1 MIALPLYALIA
12 PGIGFST
19 EYDGLVPRLFTD
31 SVFYFTMLLLPAVA
45 LSRDFAWK

>member
-12 PGIGFST
+12 PSLGFST
-19 EYDGLVPRLFTD
+19 EYDGLVPRLFGD
-31 SVFYFTMLLLPAVA
+31 SVFYFTLLLLPALS

>member
-12 PGIGFST
+12 PTIGFSI
-19 EYDGLVPRLFTD
+19 EYEGLVPLLFGD
-31 SVFYFTMLLLPAVA
+31 SVFYFCLLLLPAVA